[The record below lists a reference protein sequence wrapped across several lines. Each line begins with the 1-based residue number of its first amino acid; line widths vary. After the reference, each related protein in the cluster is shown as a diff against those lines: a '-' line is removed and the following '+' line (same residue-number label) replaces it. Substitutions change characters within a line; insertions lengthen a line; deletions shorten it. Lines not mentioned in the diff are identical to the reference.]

1 LTKSFKFT
9 LERPFAEFD
18 EEKFK
23 NALKLATG
31 IDASQIRIASI
42 RSGSTIVEIDGKQ
55 ETLGAIIRKIQ
66 FSQEIAHQLALQTGM
81 RKMAWEIDGKR
92 YELTVGSAEPET
104 EATEV

>member
-1 LTKSFKFT
+1 MAAIQKEPSRGT
-9 LERPFAEFD
+9 LFSGTRNP
-18 EEKFK
+18 
-23 NALKLATG
+23 
-31 IDASQIRIASI
+31 I
-42 RSGSTIVEIDGKQ
+42 RSGSTIVKIDGKQ
-55 ETLGAIIRKIQ
+55 ETLAAIIRKIQ